1 MAKKVQRGLG
11 RGLGALLGD
20 DVVEQRPPEPQPAA
34 KEAVDEV
41 RMLPIRLIDPNRDQ
55 PRRSFDE
62 AALEELAASI
72 RAVGVIQPIIV
83 APAGERYTIIAGERR
98 YRASRM
104 AELDEIPAIVRDW
117 DQQRRMEAA
126 LIENL
131 QRDDLNAIE
140 EAAGV
145 RRLMDEG
152 GLTQER
158 VAERLGKS
166 RPAVANLLRLL
177 TLEKSVQQLVVEGRL
192 SAGHARALV
201 TVEPARQ
208 VQLANLTVQ
217 QGWSVRQLERI
228 CAQPVKEPAPKPV
241 QVRDQQ
247 FNQLEG
253 MARELFGTRAKLDG
267 THESGKLT
275 LFYYSG
281 DDLQR
286 IWEVLELAKEGR
298 LDVYKRQVSWST
310 WCASA
315 LRCPTARTDFCW
327 TVSPA
332 QWIRRGRW
340 KTLQRRTPW

>member
-20 DVVEQRPPEPQPAA
+20 DVVEQPAA
-34 KEAVDEV
+34 APEVKAPAEEVQDAV

-62 AALEELAASI
+62 DALRELAASI
-72 RAVGVIQPIIV
+72 EAVGVIQPIIV
-83 APAGERYTIIAGERR
+83 AEVGERYSIIAGERR

-104 AELDEIPAIVRDW
+104 AGLDEIPAIVRNW
-117 DQQRRMEAA
+117 DEQRRLEAA

-131 QRDDLNAIE
+131 QRDDLNPIE
-140 EAAGV
+140 EAMGV
-145 RRLMDEG
+145 KRLMEESS
-152 GLTQER
+152 LTQEK

-177 TLEKSVQQLVVEGRL
+177 TLEESVQQLLIEGKL

-201 TVEPARQ
+201 TVDKKRQ

-228 CAQPVKEPAPKPV
+228 CAQPVKEEQPKPAK
-241 QVRDQQ
+241 VRDQQ
-247 FNQLEG
+247 FSRLEG

-267 THESGKLT
+267 TQDSGKLT
-275 LFYYSG
+275 LFYYSA

-286 IWEVLELAKEGR
+286 IWEVLEMAGEGK
-298 LDVYKRQVSWST
+298 L
-310 WCASA
+310 
-315 LRCPTARTDFCW
+315 
-327 TVSPA
+327 
-332 QWIRRGRW
+332 
-340 KTLQRRTPW
+340 

>member
-20 DVVEQRPPEPQPAA
+20 DVVEQAAQETAQPAA
-34 KEAVDEV
+34 KAAADEV
-41 RMLPIRLIDPNRDQ
+41 RMLPIRLIDPNKDQ

-62 AALEELAASI
+62 DALAELASSI

-83 APAGERYTIIAGERR
+83 APTGERYRIIAGERR

-104 AELDEIPAIVRDW
+104 AELDEIPAIIRDW
-117 DQQRRMEAA
+117 DQQRQMEAA

-131 QRDDLNAIE
+131 QRDDLNPIE
-140 EAAGV
+140 EAMGV
-145 RRLMDEG
+145 RRLMDES
-152 GLTQER
+152 GLTQEK
-158 VAERLGKS
+158 VAERIGKS

-177 TLEKSVQQLVVEGRL
+177 NLEKSVQQLVIEGKL

-201 TVEPARQ
+201 TVDTKRQ

-228 CAQPVKEPAPKPV
+228 CAQPVKEEQAQPAK
-241 QVRDQQ
+241 VRDQQ
-247 FNQLEG
+247 FSQLEG

-267 THESGKLT
+267 THDSGKLT
-275 LFYYSG
+275 LFYYSA

-286 IWEVLELAKEGR
+286 IWEILELAKEGR
-298 LDVYKRQVSWST
+298 L
-310 WCASA
+310 
-315 LRCPTARTDFCW
+315 
-327 TVSPA
+327 
-332 QWIRRGRW
+332 
-340 KTLQRRTPW
+340 

>member
-20 DVVEQRPPEPQPAA
+20 DVVEQPAA
-34 KEAVDEV
+34 APEVKAPAEEVQDAV

-62 AALEELAASI
+62 DALRELAASI
-72 RAVGVIQPIIV
+72 EAVGVIQPIIV
-83 APAGERYTIIAGERR
+83 AEVGERYSIIAGERR

-104 AELDEIPAIVRDW
+104 AGLEEIPAIVRNW
-117 DQQRRMEAA
+117 DEQRRLEAA

-131 QRDDLNAIE
+131 QRDDLNPIE
-140 EAAGV
+140 EALGV
-145 RRLMDEG
+145 KRLMEESSR
-152 GLTQER
+152 TQEK

-177 TLEKSVQQLVVEGRL
+177 TLEESVQQLLIEGKL

-201 TVEPARQ
+201 TVDKKRQ

-228 CAQPVKEPAPKPV
+228 CAQPVKQEEPKPV
-241 QVRDQQ
+241 KVRDQQ
-247 FNQLEG
+247 FSRLEG

-267 THESGKLT
+267 TQDSGKLT
-275 LFYYSG
+275 LFYYSA

-286 IWEVLELAKEGR
+286 IWEVLEMAGEGR
-298 LDVYKRQVSWST
+298 L
-310 WCASA
+310 
-315 LRCPTARTDFCW
+315 
-327 TVSPA
+327 
-332 QWIRRGRW
+332 
-340 KTLQRRTPW
+340 